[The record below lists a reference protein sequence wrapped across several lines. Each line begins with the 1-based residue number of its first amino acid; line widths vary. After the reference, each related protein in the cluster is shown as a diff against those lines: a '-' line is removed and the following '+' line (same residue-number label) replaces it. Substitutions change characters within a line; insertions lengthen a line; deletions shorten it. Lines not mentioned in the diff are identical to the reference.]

1 MLNNKTVAV
10 VVPAYNEETQ
20 IGMVIETMPEFVDR
34 IVIVNDYSKDKTAEV
49 VEDYIAKEKALGLSF
64 PLKNKAKR
72 LELTKYNRAE
82 LVLQEQN
89 EIEIDFFTKFEVAGE
104 QQEENSRIIL
114 INHLQNGGVGAAIST
129 GYKWCKDN
137 HIDCTAVMAGDGQM
151 DPDELEG
158 ICKPVVF
165 DGVDYVKGNRL
176 IHRSALLVIPKV
188 RYLGNSVLSIL
199 TKIASGYWHVSD
211 TQTGYTAISNSA
223 LNAIRIHDIYKSYGM
238 PNDVL
243 VKLNIAMCS
252 LKEIPIKP
260 IYDVGE
266 KSKMKIG
273 KVIPTVSMLL
283 LRSFYKR
290 LWQKYLF
297 RDFHPL
303 FLLYHLAMLLF
314 LFALPLGI
322 QILGSFII
330 DGQIVTNQS
339 LMIFVFLMTSAF
351 QSLLFAMWMD
361 IQDNERLYK

>member
-10 VVPAYNEETQ
+10 VVPAYNEEKQ
-20 IGMVIETMPEFVDR
+20 IAAVIETMPDFVDR
-34 IVIVNDYSKDKTAEV
+34 IVIVNDFSKDSTAEV
-49 VEDYIAKEKALGLSF
+49 VEKYIEKEKALGLSF
-64 PLKNKAKR
+64 PLKNRAKAI
-72 LELTKYNRAE
+72 ELTKYNRAE

-89 EIEIDFFTKFEVAGE
+89 EIEIDFFTKFEVAAEEEE
-104 QQEENSRIIL
+104 QSRIVL

-137 HIDCTAVMAGDGQM
+137 NIDCTAVMAGDGQM
-151 DPDELEG
+151 DPAELES

-165 DGVDYVKGNRL
+165 EGVDYVKGNRL

-188 RYLGNSVLSIL
+188 RYLGNSILSIL

-223 LNAIRIHDIYKSYGM
+223 LNAIRIHEIYKSYGM

-260 IYDVGE
+260 VYDVGE
-266 KSKMKIG
+266 KSKMKIK

-283 LRSFYKR
+283 LRSFFKR
-290 LWQKYLF
+290 LWLKYLF

-303 FLLYHLAMLLF
+303 FLLYHLALILF
-314 LFALPLGI
+314 FFAIPLGI
-322 QILGSFII
+322 NILGAFII

-339 LMIFVFLMTSAF
+339 LMIFIFLMTSAF

>member
-1 MLNNKTVAV
+1 MLASR
-10 VVPAYNEETQ
+10 E
-20 IGMVIETMPEFVDR
+20 
-34 IVIVNDYSKDKTAEV
+34 
-49 VEDYIAKEKALGLSF
+49 
-64 PLKNKAKR
+64 
-72 LELTKYNRAE
+72 
-82 LVLQEQN
+82 
-89 EIEIDFFTKFEVAGE
+89 KFE
-104 QQEENSRIIL
+104 IIL

-129 GYKWCKDN
+129 KFTSGAKIIILTALLLWLAMDKW
-137 HIDCTAVMAGDGQM
+137 TQM
-151 DPDELEG
+151 NSKALQASRFRWCG
-158 ICKPVVF
+158 LC
-165 DGVDYVKGNRL
+165 KGNRYTQKR
-176 IHRSALLVIPKV
+176 IIGHTQSALS
-188 RYLGNSVLSIL
+188 RQFCSIYFN
-199 TKIASGYWHVSD
+199 KNCFRSYYVSD
-211 TQTGYTAISNSA
+211 TQTGFTAISNSA

-260 IYDVGE
+260 VYDVGE

-273 KVIPTVSMLL
+273 KVIPTVSLLL
-283 LRSFYKR
+283 LRSFFKR

-303 FLLYHLAMLLF
+303 FLLYHLAILLF
-314 LFALPLGI
+314 LFSLPLGI
-322 QILGSFII
+322 QIFTAFII